1 MVNRH
6 IATVLFLFSIVIS
19 FLFLGTLVNM
29 NYELDIQKRK
39 VDDLQRQITLLK
51 KIQEED
57 EQKVASIL
65 KSTTAIEKNINNTQE
80 LQRLQAQK
88 LSEIIKKRK

>member
-57 EQKVASIL
+57 EQKMASIL

>member
-39 VDDLQRQITLLK
+39 VDDLQRQITSLK

-65 KSTTAIEKNINNTQE
+65 KSTTAIEKNINNAQE

>member
-19 FLFLGTLVNM
+19 FLFFGTLVNM

-39 VDDLQRQITLLK
+39 VDDLQRQITSLK

>member
-39 VDDLQRQITLLK
+39 VDDLQRQITSLK

-57 EQKVASIL
+57 EQKMASIL

>member
-80 LQRLQAQK
+80 LQRIQAQK

>member
-39 VDDLQRQITLLK
+39 VDDLQRQITSLK